1 MPENK
6 SVITQKLQGI
16 KEGAGKWRQ
25 QSSQIAGEARQE
37 GVVEKGQNREIALLF
52 I

>member
-6 SVITQKLQGI
+6 SVITQKHQGI

-25 QSSQIAGEARQE
+25 QRSQMAREARQ
-37 GVVEKGQNREIALLF
+37 GVVEKGQNREIALIF